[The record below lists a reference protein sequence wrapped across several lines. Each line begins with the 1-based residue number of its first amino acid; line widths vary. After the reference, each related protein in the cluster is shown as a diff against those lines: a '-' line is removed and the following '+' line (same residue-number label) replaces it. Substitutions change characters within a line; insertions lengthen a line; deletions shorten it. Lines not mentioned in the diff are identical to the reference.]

1 MNKVVR
7 TVILSVLAFSF
18 FVACKN
24 YTADID
30 DYLSYWSTESS
41 IADYTFDPLPQ
52 IDAEKAHCVPSKM
65 AVTVTFT
72 VRNPR
77 NFDFKMPGAVGAPAD
92 IVTFPYIGN
101 EPDQNAAIAL
111 QPGIDYEFTKIS
123 NTKLALTYT
132 PVFLQKHEWG
142 RGDITPTIIL
152 YTTDG
157 RHFKQDI
164 QFALK
169 VNTPPPAI
177 THYAV
182 AKTKTNDSG
191 KDAYYVLCLQIPNMD
206 VSVPGGLLHKD
217 IVGIEI
223 NGITYPLSV
232 NEEQHTFIKPEDTAF
247 LDITDVEKL
256 EADEADIPSGWV
268 LYFKTDVPVKEGSAK
283 KGYTIK
289 LIDVKGLTSPELKAS
304 TKPNKLQKE
313 VVTVAKGETTGTGN
327 GTASSPIII
336 GTGAEGAAVM
346 ISSPTPNTTV
356 YCMLMEVGQVPT
368 PEQTGSPSVTVAL
381 PLNGANE
388 KRYKLEYY
396 TDGEGFAA
404 TARQTSYYKIVLKHT
419 VTFNLAGGNIEGNT
433 NVITMTGI
441 PGTSFT
447 KPVDPV
453 KEGYTFNGW
462 NPALPAPLVFPAAD
476 TEYIAQWMKNGDTP
490 YTIEHYKQNSNDD
503 NYTIDPGATQSL
515 KGETGAPISVA
526 PKTYEGFTRDHQEPA
541 SPTIAADGKTVVK
554 VYYKRNSVTV
564 TFKLAGGNISS
575 STADVTREGKFG
587 ATFTAPADP
596 TRDGYTF
603 SGWNPALPAP
613 LVFPAAD
620 TEYTA
625 QWTKAGN
632 TPYKI
637 EHYKQNSDDNNYT
650 LVSGDTQSLQG
661 ETGASIAVVTK
672 NYEGFTWAR
681 QEPVSPTIAAGGNT
695 VVRVY
700 YNRKSVRLTF
710 KLAGGNI
717 SSSTADV
724 TREGKFGATFTAPA
738 DPTRD
743 GYTFNDWN
751 PALPAP
757 LVFPAADTEYTA
769 QWTANQYTVHFDG
782 NENTG
787 GFMSDQTFTYGTSQA
802 LQSNS
807 FTKDGYTFKGWAY
820 SSDAA
825 SPSYNDGQSVE
836 NLTVT
841 NNVVVQL
848 YAVWQINTYTV
859 EFKVAGGQGGTLTG
873 TYNSTPKTTSDSTEQ
888 QFKSVPYNSTI
899 TFTAT
904 PDSGYAVDSWTGAV
918 PDPGDNKKASLT
930 VRNNVTVIVKFKA
943 VGGQSPAITTWEVLR
958 KAVQDASDGDVI
970 EIANDITYEWT
981 STESTIKVKENI
993 TIKSTAS
1000 HPYTLNANGKGAD
1013 GEAANA
1019 KIIGIFEVDDGKT
1032 LTLENVILTKTEKY
1046 AVYVGH
1052 NSSLTMKNVTI
1063 TNCKTQYNAAGIYFN
1078 KGQNLTLENCIIEK
1092 CKGKGSSSSGG
1103 INIQE
1108 PKGTV
1113 SIKDTT
1119 IKNCEAKANG
1129 GGMYLNNVANCTLEK
1144 VKIQKCS
1151 AANGG
1156 GIYNSGGKLIL
1167 KECSIGD
1174 DTPDSGNTAKKG
1186 GGVYLKNVVT
1196 LTMQNVTVKNNKALT
1211 QGGGIYL
1218 ADGVLE
1224 IPVGNTIADNSI
1236 TGTNQSA
1243 AGGGI
1248 YVEKGT
1254 LTLNGG
1260 IISRSSAN
1268 ANKGGGVYLKA
1279 GIFTMNSG
1287 KIENCSAKYGG
1298 GVSLAGTSTFT
1309 MTGGTITGCKAE
1321 AGGGQGGGIYT
1332 ERDTTLTLRGADSSN
1347 PIVISNCTAKKDGG
1361 GMLIHTDNPVT
1372 VKNAHIEE
1380 NSANSGGGVY
1390 LEQGTFTIAGSTR
1403 ITPST
1408 ETTAGKNDVFLKGGM
1423 FIKISE
1429 ALTETE
1435 TVARITPENYAD
1447 GVKVLEGAS
1456 NDYTK
1461 FTVTPNSE
1469 GSWQVE
1475 SNGTLKKQ

>member
-1 MNKVVR
+1 M
-7 TVILSVLAFSF
+7 
-18 FVACKN
+18 
-24 YTADID
+24 
-30 DYLSYWSTESS
+30 
-41 IADYTFDPLPQ
+41 
-52 IDAEKAHCVPSKM
+52 
-65 AVTVTFT
+65 
-72 VRNPR
+72 
-77 NFDFKMPGAVGAPAD
+77 
-92 IVTFPYIGN
+92 
-101 EPDQNAAIAL
+101 
-111 QPGIDYEFTKIS
+111 
-123 NTKLALTYT
+123 
-132 PVFLQKHEWG
+132 
-142 RGDITPTIIL
+142 
-152 YTTDG
+152 
-157 RHFKQDI
+157 
-164 QFALK
+164 
-169 VNTPPPAI
+169 
-177 THYAV
+177 
-182 AKTKTNDSG
+182 
-191 KDAYYVLCLQIPNMD
+191 
-206 VSVPGGLLHKD
+206 
-217 IVGIEI
+217 
-223 NGITYPLSV
+223 
-232 NEEQHTFIKPEDTAF
+232 
-247 LDITDVEKL
+247 
-256 EADEADIPSGWV
+256 
-268 LYFKTDVPVKEGSAK
+268 
-283 KGYTIK
+283 
-289 LIDVKGLTSPELKAS
+289 
-304 TKPNKLQKE
+304 
-313 VVTVAKGETTGTGN
+313 
-327 GTASSPIII
+327 
-336 GTGAEGAAVM
+336 
-346 ISSPTPNTTV
+346 
-356 YCMLMEVGQVPT
+356 
-368 PEQTGSPSVTVAL
+368 
-381 PLNGANE
+381 
-388 KRYKLEYY
+388 
-396 TDGEGFAA
+396 
-404 TARQTSYYKIVLKHT
+404 
-419 VTFNLAGGNIEGNT
+419 
-433 NVITMTGI
+433 
-441 PGTSFT
+441 
-447 KPVDPV
+447 
-453 KEGYTFNGW
+453 
-462 NPALPAPLVFPAAD
+462 
-476 TEYIAQWMKNGDTP
+476 
-490 YTIEHYKQNSNDD
+490 
-503 NYTIDPGATQSL
+503 
-515 KGETGAPISVA
+515 
-526 PKTYEGFTRDHQEPA
+526 
-541 SPTIAADGKTVVK
+541 
-554 VYYKRNSVTV
+554 
-564 TFKLAGGNISS
+564 
-575 STADVTREGKFG
+575 
-587 ATFTAPADP
+587 
-596 TRDGYTF
+596 
-603 SGWNPALPAP
+603 
-613 LVFPAAD
+613 
-620 TEYTA
+620 
-625 QWTKAGN
+625 
-632 TPYKI
+632 
-637 EHYKQNSDDNNYT
+637 
-650 LVSGDTQSLQG
+650 
-661 ETGASIAVVTK
+661 TK

-681 QEPVSPTIAAGGNT
+681 QEPVSPTIAANGST

-710 KLAGGNI
+710 KLAGGKI
-717 SSSTADV
+717 GSSTADV
-724 TREGKFGATFTAPA
+724 PLSGKFGATFTAPA

-943 VGGQSPAITTWEVLR
+943 VGGQSPAVTVSDWQTLR
-958 KAVQDASDGDVI
+958 EKVTQAHDGDVI
-970 EIANDITYEWT
+970 EIANDITYNWD
-981 STESTIKVKENI
+981 STESTIKVEKNI
-993 TIKSTAS
+993 TIKSKGGDT
-1000 HPYTLNANGKGAD
+1000 YTLNARGNGAD
-1013 GEAANA
+1013 GGAANA
-1019 KIIGIFEVDDGKT
+1019 KIIGIFEVDDSKT
-1032 LTLENVILTKTEKY
+1032 LTLENVILTRTEKY
-1046 AVYVGH
+1046 AVYVAE
-1052 NSSLTMKNVTI
+1052 NSSLTMKNVKI
-1063 TNCKTQYNAAGIYFN
+1063 TDCKTQDNAAGIYFN
-1078 KGQNLTLENCIIEK
+1078 KGKDLTLEHCIIEK
-1092 CKGKGSSSSGG
+1092 CKGKGSQSSGG
-1103 INIQE
+1103 IDIQV

-1113 SIKDTT
+1113 SIKKDT
-1119 IKNCEAKANG
+1119 IIENCEAKANG

-1469 GSWQVE
+1469 GSWSIQ
-1475 SNGTLKKQ
+1475 SDGTLKKQ